1 MNKCDKCGKEFHSP
15 ESLEQHKMAS
25 HPIEESRKVLSE
37 EQKKK
42 IKNYSIFVVIFILV
56 VGSIGYL
63 VATSKTL
70 PPVSI
75 QGHIEVNPTSHVLK
89 EPMKLEIQKHML
101 EHADGSGPPGIII
114 NYNCEDY
121 ECESDLVE
129 NLELFSE
136 KYPSNVYIT
145 PFKNMD
151 AKIVLTR
158 LNKIEILE
166 SLDEQK
172 IDNFINRR

>member
-1 MNKCDKCGKEFHSP
+1 MNKCDKCEKEFHSE
-15 ESLEQHKMAS
+15 ESLEQHKRAS
-25 HPIEESRKVLSE
+25 HTFEEPKKRLNEK
-37 EQKKK
+37 QKKK
-42 IKNYSIFVVIFILV
+42 IKNWSIFVVIFVLV

-63 VATSKTL
+63 VATSKNL

-75 QGHIEVNPTSHVLK
+75 QGHIESNPPSHVLK

-129 NLELFSE
+129 NL
-136 KYPSNVYIT
+136 
-145 PFKNMD
+145 
-151 AKIVLTR
+151 
-158 LNKIEILE
+158 
-166 SLDEQK
+166 
-172 IDNFINRR
+172 